1 VPGWSASGSPV
12 SGESGRPGEST
23 TADEDRHSAT
33 SAVADPDGRRRV
45 FGPSAPNSGT
55 SPAASIGTAAASS
68 TTDVG
73 TATNAAASF
82 DTPTDVAASSD
93 TSTGAPA
100 SGATAKPVASGV
112 TTKPA
117 ASGTT
122 AKPAA
127 SGATANAAISSDT
140 SGPVAA
146 SGTSADLSIGAGA
159 TASAADADL
168 FAGTGTGA
176 TASGTSADLF
186 IGTGTGTTA
195 SGTGATASAAS
206 ADLSSDTGTASSATT
221 SSATVAHPG
230 PTRRRL
236 MPILLGLLAALL
248 VSAVVAVGI
257 GTVAVPIT
265 HTWAFLRAGLVGGVI
280 GPGDVGQ
287 YRIIWDIRLPR
298 VLLAVVVGA
307 GLATVGVAIQAM
319 VRNALAEPFVLGISS
334 GASVGATAV
343 ALFGVFASMGVYALS
358 VGAFLAALGA
368 TVIVYLVARTREGL
382 TPLRL
387 VLTGTAMSYGFFA
400 VTTVLVFQAP
410 NGEAARSALFWLL
423 GSLAG
428 ANWAS
433 LPVAAIVVVAGA
445 LLLFA
450 LSGRLNAL
458 AMGDEAATTLG
469 VSVPRLRVLLFVVC
483 SAMTG
488 VLVAVSGAIGFVG
501 LILPHLVR
509 LVVGADHRRV
519 LAVAPLAGA
528 VFLVWVDVAARVL
541 AAPEELPIGVLTAA
555 VGVPAFLVLM
565 RRRAYVF
572 GGA

>member
-1 VPGWSASGSPV
+1 M
-12 SGESGRPGEST
+12 T
-23 TADEDRHSAT
+23 
-33 SAVADPDGRRRV
+33 
-45 FGPSAPNSGT
+45 
-55 SPAASIGTAAASS
+55 
-68 TTDVG
+68 
-73 TATNAAASF
+73 
-82 DTPTDVAASSD
+82 
-93 TSTGAPA
+93 
-100 SGATAKPVASGV
+100 
-112 TTKPA
+112 
-117 ASGTT
+117 
-122 AKPAA
+122 
-127 SGATANAAISSDT
+127 
-140 SGPVAA
+140 
-146 SGTSADLSIGAGA
+146 
-159 TASAADADL
+159 
-168 FAGTGTGA
+168 
-176 TASGTSADLF
+176 
-186 IGTGTGTTA
+186 
-195 SGTGATASAAS
+195 
-206 ADLSSDTGTASSATT
+206 
-221 SSATVAHPG
+221 
-230 PTRRRL
+230 
-236 MPILLGLLAALL
+236 PILLGLLGALL
-248 VSAVVAVGI
+248 ASVVVAVGI
-257 GTVAVPIT
+257 GTVAVPVT
-265 HTWAFLRAGLVGGVI
+265 HTWAFLRAGLVGGTI

-343 ALFGVFASMGVYALS
+343 ALFGVFASMGIYALS

-509 LVVGADHRRV
+509 LAVGADHRRV

-572 GGA
+572 WAA